1 MQRGHCRVALERAE
15 SYGGDGE
22 AMYKLLLIWRYLLTR
37 RIALLSVGGVAISV
51 MIMMVVNAIM
61 LGFSREMEN
70 RIHGALSD
78 VTISSRSSLRGFDD
92 VDSRIRDVYKIA
104 GDMVEAVTPT
114 VTTPGLLSYEYNGG
128 EVVTRQVQ
136 LVGIDAATNEKVTA
150 ISRYLQHP
158 ENRSKLS
165 FDLREDGYDTRNP
178 LFGEDGVVRPRLA
191 EAGWK
196 KRRADAKYEKF
207 RWEEQA
213 RRREIYEQS
222 RKPDSA
228 PESSSVVDYSRDP
241 ASGSVDDPNSNPYA
255 AVLANLP
262 EPPVYDDV
270 PDAET
275 GSAASPA
282 SPDSPAL
289 DLNAP
294 LDNPSAIDP
303 GFASVAP
310 AAESPDAPTPLDDVP
325 DATSDAFDSASAA
338 PDLLIGTPFDGLDAF
353 NVEKDKETTQETG
366 AILGVGT
373 ISGMR
378 RRHLNPQT
386 GKEEIRESLS
396 TLPGAD
402 VTLSFLAAAAE
413 NSLPSIVYDRFT
425 IVDLYECNMAEYD
438 DSFVFVP
445 IEKLQELRRMIAPD
459 GTRMA
464 SQLLIKAK
472 PGVRIEDLRDRL
484 SESPEFP
491 EQLYYVE
498 TWKDQQ
504 ATTLAAVATEL
515 SLLNVVLFLS
525 CGGAGFCILA
535 IFYMIVVDKRR
546 DVGILKSLGASGA
559 GILQIFLFYAL
570 ALGVV
575 GTSLGMI
582 LAFWFIAHLQEIADF
597 LSRLMGHEVFDPT
610 IYMFSKVPAIVDPWT
625 VFWIDVGA
633 LFVATGASV
642 IPAVRAARL
651 KPVDTLRV

>member
-1 MQRGHCRVALERAE
+1 
-15 SYGGDGE
+15 
-22 AMYKLLLIWRYLLTR
+22 MYKLLLIWRYLLTR

-158 ENRSKLS
+158 ANRAKLS

-178 LFGEDGVVRPRLA
+178 LFGEDGTVRPRLA

-228 PESSSVVDYSRDP
+228 PESASVVDYSRDP
-241 ASGSVDDPNSNPYA
+241 ASGAVDDPNANPYA

-270 PDAET
+270 PDDDPDS
-275 GSAASPA
+275 GASPT
-282 SPDSPAL
+282 SLDSSAL

-294 LDNPSAIDP
+294 LDAPLDESGSPDDPSALDP

-310 AAESPDAPTPLDDVP
+310 SAAESPEAPTPLDDVP
-325 DATSDAFDSASAA
+325 DATSDAFDSPSAA
-338 PDLLIGTPFDGLDAF
+338 PDLLIGTPFDGLDSF
-353 NVEKDKETTQETG
+353 NVENDKETTQETG

-582 LAFWFIAHLQEIADF
+582 LAFWFIAHLQQIADF

-642 IPAVRAARL
+642 IPAIRAARL

>member
-1 MQRGHCRVALERAE
+1 
-15 SYGGDGE
+15 
-22 AMYKLLLIWRYLLTR
+22 MYKLLLIWRYLLTR

-158 ENRSKLS
+158 ANRAKLS

-178 LFGEDGVVRPRLA
+178 LFGEDGTVRPRLA

-228 PESSSVVDYSRDP
+228 PESASVVDYSLDP
-241 ASGSVDDPNSNPYA
+241 ASGAVDDPNANPYA

-270 PDAET
+270 PDAEPDPV
-275 GSAASPA
+275 APPA
-282 SPDSPAL
+282 SPEAPAL
-289 DLNAP
+289 DLDAPLSAP
-294 LDNPSAIDP
+294 LDESGSPENPSALDP

-310 AAESPDAPTPLDDVP
+310 AAADSPVAPTPLDDVP
-325 DATSDAFDSASAA
+325 DATSDAFDSPSAA
-338 PDLLIGTPFDGLDAF
+338 PDLLVGTPFDGLDAF

-491 EQLYYVE
+491 EQLYFVE

-582 LAFWFIAHLQEIADF
+582 LAFWFIAHLQQIADF

-642 IPAVRAARL
+642 IPAIRAARL

>member
-1 MQRGHCRVALERAE
+1 MPAGPEHGSLRRDGAGPHLRAHDDPRAGNPRRARGDRRAEKARRGHLRGA
-15 SYGGDGE
+15 YGG
-22 AMYKLLLIWRYLLTR
+22 A
-37 RIALLSVGGVAISV
+37 GG
-51 MIMMVVNAIM
+51 
-61 LGFSREMEN
+61 G
-70 RIHGALSD
+70 
-78 VTISSRSSLRGFDD
+78 
-92 VDSRIRDVYKIA
+92 
-104 GDMVEAVTPT
+104 
-114 VTTPGLLSYEYNGG
+114 
-128 EVVTRQVQ
+128 
-136 LVGIDAATNEKVTA
+136 
-150 ISRYLQHP
+150 
-158 ENRSKLS
+158 
-165 FDLREDGYDTRNP
+165 
-178 LFGEDGVVRPRLA
+178 
-191 EAGWK
+191 
-196 KRRADAKYEKF
+196 
-207 RWEEQA
+207 
-213 RRREIYEQS
+213 
-222 RKPDSA
+222 
-228 PESSSVVDYSRDP
+228 YSRGGGCGPDADHPPVQRADP
-241 ASGSVDDPNSNPYA
+241 ASGSVDDPNANPYA

-294 LDNPSAIDP
+294 LDDPSAIDP

-310 AAESPDAPTPLDDVP
+310 AAESPVAPTPLDDVP

-642 IPAVRAARL
+642 IPAVRAAGL
-651 KPVDTLRV
+651 KPGDTLRV